1 MLVWVRSLLATYL
14 FLVGMNAPA
23 LLFAEEWPTFLGPRH
38 NSTSSETGLQV
49 PWPKDGPKI
58 LWQRK
63 LGTGYGIGSIADG
76 KFYQF
81 DRHGD
86 QNRLEVLAVTTGD
99 KIWQY
104 EYPTQYEDAL
114 GYNNGPRCSPVIDD
128 DRVYIY
134 GAEGEL
140 HCLSTKERKLL
151 WKRNLSAD
159 FNVVPNFF
167 GVGSTPVIFK
177 DKLLVMVGGSPEEF
191 KGLGP
196 YDIGRVDGNG
206 SGIVALDKKS
216 GKTIYQISDELASY
230 ASLTLAE
237 IDGRPWCFAFLRGGL
252 LAFDP
257 RDGKI
262 DFHYPWR
269 AKKLESVNAST
280 PVVVGDEVFI
290 SECYSLGST
299 LLKVKPGGYE
309 VVWKD
314 EERSR
319 DHAME
324 THWNTAV
331 YADGFLYGSSGRHT
345 HQAEL
350 RCIDWKTGEIQWA
363 ESGLTRSSLLL
374 VEDYLLCLS
383 EYGMLRLLKANP
395 KAYEVISEVELTD
408 DRGNKLLK
416 PPAWAAPILSD
427 GRLFVRG
434 DDRLVCLEVIPP
446 GNQ

>member
-1 MLVWVRSLLATYL
+1 MPTWVHSLGLVIATIFTL
-14 FLVGMNAPA
+14 FITDSPSA
-23 LLFAEEWPTFLGPRH
+23 AEDWPTFLGPRH
-38 NSTSSETGLQV
+38 NSTSSETGLLKQ
-49 PWPKDGPKI
+49 WPQQGPKV

-63 LGTGYGIGSIADG
+63 LGTGYGVGSISEG

-81 DRHGD
+81 DRYGD
-86 QNRLEVLAVTTGD
+86 VNRLVVLDAKTGD
-99 KIWQY
+99 ELWTY
-104 EYPTQYEDAL
+104 EYPTQYDDYL
-114 GYNNGPRCSPVIDD
+114 GYNNGPRCSPIIDG
-128 DRVYIY
+128 DRVYLY

-140 HCLSTKERKLL
+140 HCVSIPEKKLL
-151 WKRNLSAD
+151 WKRNLSQEYM
-159 FNVVPNFF
+159 VVPNFF
-167 GVGSTPVIFK
+167 GIGSTPVIFE

-196 YDIGRVDGNG
+196 YDIARVDGNG
-206 SGIVALDKKS
+206 SGVVALDKLT
-216 GKTIYQISDELASY
+216 GKEIYKISDELASY

-252 LAFDP
+252 LGFDP

-280 PVVVGDEVFI
+280 PVIVGDEVFI
-290 SECYSLGST
+290 SECYAVGST

-314 EERSR
+314 ELRSR

-331 YADGFLYGSSGRHT
+331 YQDGYLYGSSGRHP
-345 HQAEL
+345 HEAEL
-350 RCIDWKTGEIQWA
+350 RCIQWKTGKVMW
-363 ESGLTRSSLLL
+363 SVPGLARCSLLAADGHL
-374 VEDYLLCLS
+374 ICLS
-383 EYGMLRLLKANP
+383 EYCSLMLIQTDPKQYRLVSKVTLQ
-395 KAYEVISEVELTD
+395 D
-408 DRGNKLLK
+408 DDGRDLLK

-427 GRLFVRG
+427 GRLYVRG
-434 DDRLVCLEVIPP
+434 EDRLVCLEVAAKR
-446 GNQ
+446 

>member
-1 MLVWVRSLLATYL
+1 MPIRVRSLSCSI
-14 FLVGMNAPA
+14 FLLVVFLSPA
-23 LLFAEEWPTFLGPRH
+23 LLVAEDWPTFLGPRH
-38 NSTSSETGLQV
+38 NSTSSETGLQA
-49 PWPKDGPKI
+49 PWPKGGPEI

-81 DRHGD
+81 DRHD
-86 QNRLEVLAVTTGD
+86 NQNRMDVLEVTSGHKL
-99 KIWQY
+99 WQY
-104 EYPTQYEDAL
+104 EYSTAYEDAL

-134 GAEGEL
+134 GAEGQL
-140 HCLSTKERKLL
+140 HCVSLETHQAV
-151 WKRNLSAD
+151 WKRNLSEE

-167 GVGSTPVIFK
+167 GVGSTPVIFE

-196 YDIGRVDGNG
+196 YQIGRVSGNG
-206 SGIVALDKKS
+206 SALVALDKKT
-216 GKTIYQISDELASY
+216 GKTIYKISDELASY

-252 LAFDP
+252 LGFDP

-269 AKKLESVNAST
+269 ARKLESVNAST

-290 SECYSLGST
+290 SECYALGST

-331 YADGFLYGSSGRHT
+331 YKDGYLYASSGRHS

-350 RCIDWKTGEIQWA
+350 RCIEWKTGKVMWA
-363 ESGLTRSSLLL
+363 EEGLSRSSLLL
-374 VEDYLLCLS
+374 VEDYLICLS
-383 EYGMLRLLKANP
+383 EYGTLRLLKANSE
-395 KAYEVISEVELTD
+395 KFDVVSEVSLED
-408 DRGNKLLK
+408 EDGNALLK
-416 PPAWAAPILSD
+416 PPAWSAPILSD

-434 DDRLVCLEVIPP
+434 DDRLVCLQVIEP
-446 GNQ
+446 GK